1 MPKKERNLPDAGF
14 PLVSVIVLTYNPVWP
29 KLAATLLSA
38 VRQQGISLEILLA
51 DDGSG
56 DNLQSR
62 AKDFLD
68 SRGFSR
74 AVCLPS
80 DTNRGTVRNFLRGVE
95 AASGKYVYAISPGDF
110 FFNETVLARMT
121 AFAEERG
128 AELCFGEAAFY
139 RRSTGN
145 TGGRSFCASCR
156 STKGPS
162 PCVPADRLQSPSRP
176 ALYRS
181 LNMGNQKAAFF
192 FLDYIL
198 GAAYLRRRDTALKY
212 LRRIAPRVK
221 YAEDTPTTLLA
232 LGDGIPVHWF
242 EAPVVW
248 YECGEGISSGGGE
261 SPGGSGGSGSAG
273 NAAGAVNSGGS
284 GADHWRRLL
293 DQDYR
298 AAYELLLEAHPGDP
312 YARAAWR
319 YRYEK
324 NQQES
329 VWRQFLTHPAVVARF
344 YRRLRFP
351 VKTWEAP
358 AGSLEALT
366 AFLREADSL

>member
-1 MPKKERNLPDAGF
+1 M
-14 PLVSVIVLTYNPVWP
+14 
-29 KLAATLLSA
+29 
-38 VRQQGISLEILLA
+38 RQQGISLEILLA

-145 TGGRSFCASCR
+145 TGRRSFCA
-156 STKGPS
+156 PS
-162 PCVPADRLQSPSRP
+162 PCVPADRPQSPSRP

-284 GADHWRRLL
+284 AADHWRRLL